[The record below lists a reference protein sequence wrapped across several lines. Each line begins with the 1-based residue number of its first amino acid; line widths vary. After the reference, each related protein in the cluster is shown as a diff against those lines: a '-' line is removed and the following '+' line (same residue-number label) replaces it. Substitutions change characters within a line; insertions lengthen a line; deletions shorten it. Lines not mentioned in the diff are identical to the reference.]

1 MRHIRFFATLG
12 LAMPVALLAGGCMST
27 PDTMDGSTD
36 DPLGEAAQSLETDQA
51 CYGDHPRPTAFWA
64 GAGNADDVYG
74 AHNGTLGLG
83 VTFASG
89 KVGQAFAFN
98 GLTDIRV
105 ADSPALTFPTAMT
118 LEAWINPSNV
128 LLTQAIIGKNR
139 GLLGTGYNL
148 LIGGGKLVFGMNN
161 GSNFALA
168 SNATLSANTWTH
180 VAATRNGNVVK
191 LYINGVLDAT
201 STSAFSSALIDSALP
216 LTIGS
221 EDTVLLRYF
230 TGLIDEPAV
239 WGADLTAAQIAGIY
253 AVGAAGKCHCVPEN
267 DLCTTGKICSQTPS
281 SYTCGCPA
289 GFTGANCE
297 INIDDCTAAPCQ
309 NGGTCVD
316 GVNSYTCTCAAGFT
330 GTHCEI
336 NIDECASAP
345 CQNGGTC
352 VDGVNSYTCTCA
364 AGFTGTNC
372 EINIDECASAPCQ
385 NGGTCA
391 DGVNGYTCTCATGFT
406 GANCET
412 NIDDC
417 AGSPCLNGGT
427 CVDGVD
433 SYTCECADGY
443 QGSVCQNLVGCVSGL
458 PTATGFWKG
467 ENDAADSSGN
477 GYNGTLRTGVA
488 FAAGK
493 VGQAFDTQNGDM
505 AIATTATPFA
515 SLNDL
520 TVDMWININDATG
533 YQVLFSRNRGTGGTG
548 YAVSLSDG
556 QLGFAVNNGAG
567 VNTGFSAPVS
577 LSLHTWYHITVSRHA
592 NVVKLYVDCALVGQT
607 SSFYAGTIN
616 LSSALPVTIG
626 SEDTVGGR
634 NFRGLIDEAAF
645 YPTQLS
651 DAEVSS
657 ICAAASAGVCIP

>member
-1 MRHIRFFATLG
+1 MRHIRFLAMLG
-12 LAMPVALLAGGCMST
+12 LAVPVALLAGGCMST
-27 PDTMDGSTD
+27 PDTTGDRTD
-36 DPLGEAAQSLETDQA
+36 DLTGEAAQSLETQA

-64 GAGNADDVYG
+64 GAGNANDVYG
-74 AHNGTLGLG
+74 AHNGTLGLRA
-83 VTFASG
+83 TFASG
-89 KVGQAFAFN
+89 KVGQAFSFN

-139 GLLGTGYNL
+139 GLLGSGYNL
-148 LIGGGKLVFGMNN
+148 LIVGGKLVFGMNN
-161 GSNFALA
+161 GSNFGLA

-191 LYINGVLDAT
+191 LYINGVLDKT
-201 STSAFSSALIDSALP
+201 STSAFSSALIDSAFP

-221 EDTVLLRYF
+221 EDTVLLRFF

-253 AVGAAGKCHCVPEN
+253 AAGTAGKCHCVPE
-267 DLCTTGKICSQTPS
+267 DGLCATGKVCSQTPS

-297 INIDDCTAAPCQ
+297 INIDDCTSAPCQ

-316 GVNSYTCTCAAGFT
+316 GVNSYSCTCAAGFT

-336 NIDECASAP
+336 NIDDCASAP

-352 VDGVNSYTCTCA
+352 ADGVNAYTCTCATGFTGANCETNIDDCASAPCQNGGTCADGVNAYTCTCA

-372 EINIDECASAPCQ
+372 ETNIDECASAPCQ

-417 AGSPCLNGGT
+417 ASAPCQNGGT
-427 CVDGVD
+427 CVDGVN
-433 SYTCECADGY
+433 SYTCECADGF
-443 QGSVCQNLVGCVSGL
+443 QGSVCQNHVGCVSGL

-488 FAAGK
+488 FATGK

-505 AIATTATPFA
+505 AVATTAAPFA

-520 TVDMWININDATG
+520 TVDMWININEATAG
-533 YQVLFSRNRGTGGTG
+533 QQTLFSRNRGNGGTG
-548 YAVSLSDG
+548 YAVALGGG
-556 QLGFAVNNGAG
+556 QLGFAVNNG
-567 VNTGFSAPVS
+567 VNVNQAFWFRCRSRSTPGTTSRSRDTP
-577 LSLHTWYHITVSRHA
+577 TW
-592 NVVKLYVDCALVGQT
+592 
-607 SSFYAGTIN
+607 
-616 LSSALPVTIG
+616 
-626 SEDTVGGR
+626 
-634 NFRGLIDEAAF
+634 
-645 YPTQLS
+645 
-651 DAEVSS
+651 
-657 ICAAASAGVCIP
+657 